1 MLFLCKQLKQPSW
14 RFNSPCYLTYQLW
27 HHKYLVVLH
36 GEFLSALV
44 SSMAMPRSI
53 IIQQELS
60 LIFSPVDMSLAQIWG
75 IFSQFEV
82 AGLIGSYKAAGAPQI
97 LLDEGELANER
108 TTGSITQYL
117 WQSSRKSMFIL
128 FVELVAFLALINI
141 CIIWIRWG

>member
-1 MLFLCKQLKQPSW
+1 
-14 RFNSPCYLTYQLW
+14 
-27 HHKYLVVLH
+27 
-36 GEFLSALV
+36 
-44 SSMAMPRSI
+44 MAMPRSI

-141 CIIWIRWG
+141 CIIWIR